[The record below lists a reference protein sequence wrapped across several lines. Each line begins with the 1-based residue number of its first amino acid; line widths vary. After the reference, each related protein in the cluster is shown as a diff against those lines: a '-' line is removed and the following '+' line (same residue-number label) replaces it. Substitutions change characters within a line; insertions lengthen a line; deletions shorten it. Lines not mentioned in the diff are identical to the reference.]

1 MNIVR
6 SQAHANCFRIA
17 PPLTVT
23 EDEIDLAVEIMDA
36 SLARCA
42 RARGRLRNRPI
53 RRHGYPVSPETRS
66 GGLLGKDL
74 RMGSSSKRQT
84 TMAKM
89 ARERRLQEK
98 RERKAEKK
106 EARKLAAAQ
115 GLDPDAPIDETA
127 PGEPAEGDVTPEA
140 GSEPQAS

>member
-1 MNIVR
+1 
-6 SQAHANCFRIA
+6 
-17 PPLTVT
+17 
-23 EDEIDLAVEIMDA
+23 
-36 SLARCA
+36 
-42 RARGRLRNRPI
+42 
-53 RRHGYPVSPETRS
+53 
-66 GGLLGKDL
+66 
-74 RMGSSSKRQT
+74 MGSSSKRQT

-115 GLDPDAPIDETA
+115 GLDPDAPVDETA
-127 PGEPAEGDVTPEA
+127 PAEGDVTPDT

>member
-1 MNIVR
+1 M
-6 SQAHANCFRIA
+6 
-17 PPLTVT
+17 
-23 EDEIDLAVEIMDA
+23 
-36 SLARCA
+36 
-42 RARGRLRNRPI
+42 
-53 RRHGYPVSPETRS
+53 
-66 GGLLGKDL
+66 L

-115 GLDPDAPIDETA
+115 GESPDAGEDSVADESA
-127 PGEPAEGDVTPEA
+127 
-140 GSEPQAS
+140 EPQDDATP

>member
-1 MNIVR
+1 
-6 SQAHANCFRIA
+6 
-17 PPLTVT
+17 
-23 EDEIDLAVEIMDA
+23 
-36 SLARCA
+36 
-42 RARGRLRNRPI
+42 
-53 RRHGYPVSPETRS
+53 
-66 GGLLGKDL
+66 
-74 RMGSSSKRQT
+74 MGSSSKRQT

-127 PGEPAEGDVTPEA
+127 PSELAEGDVTPSAVGDETVPGKPAEGDVTPDA

>member
-1 MNIVR
+1 
-6 SQAHANCFRIA
+6 
-17 PPLTVT
+17 
-23 EDEIDLAVEIMDA
+23 
-36 SLARCA
+36 
-42 RARGRLRNRPI
+42 
-53 RRHGYPVSPETRS
+53 
-66 GGLLGKDL
+66 
-74 RMGSSSKRQT
+74 MGSSSKRQT

-127 PGEPAEGDVTPEA
+127 PGEPVEGDVTPDA
-140 GSEPQAS
+140 VSEPETS